1 MIVVIRR
8 LLGALL
14 GALLVSAGALIGV
27 AAAAGPPPGSV
38 AAPPDTGATFAAGAG
53 GRSLRT
59 ELAADGSASPAEA
72 AGGPASPAAAAGP
85 LLPASAAD
93 GWAADGWAVSAAY
106 ARPLV
111 PPAVDGW
118 VPATEVMA
126 DRLEPRFGWPLSP
139 PPAVVRPFQAPAD
152 PYGPGHRGVDLAAAP
167 GQQVLAAGPG
177 VVVFAGMVAG
187 RPVVAVDHDG
197 GLRTTYE
204 PVTPTVPVGTQVWQ
218 GQPIGVVE
226 AGHPGCPVEACLHWG
241 VRRGEEY
248 LNPLTLVQNNARIR
262 LKPWDG

>member
-1 MIVVIRR
+1 M
-8 LLGALL
+8 
-14 GALLVSAGALIGV
+14 
-27 AAAAGPPPGSV
+27 
-38 AAPPDTGATFAAGAG
+38 PD
-53 GRSLRT
+53 
-59 ELAADGSASPAEA
+59 
-72 AGGPASPAAAAGP
+72 
-85 LLPASAAD
+85 
-93 GWAADGWAVSAAY
+93 
-106 ARPLV
+106 RP
-111 PPAVDGW
+111 
-118 VPATEVMA
+118 
-126 DRLEPRFGWPLSP
+126 EPRFGWPLAP

-152 PYGPGHRGVDLAAAP
+152 PYGPGHRGVDLAAVP

-187 RPVVAVDHDG
+187 RPVVSVDHDG

-262 LKPWDG
+262 LKPWGG